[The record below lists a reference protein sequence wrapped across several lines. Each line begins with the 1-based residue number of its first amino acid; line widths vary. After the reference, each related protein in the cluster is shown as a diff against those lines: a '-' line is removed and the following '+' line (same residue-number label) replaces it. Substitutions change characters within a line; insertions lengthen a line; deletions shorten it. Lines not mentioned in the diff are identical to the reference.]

1 MLLKKLLITIF
12 TLVII
17 QGCSL
22 GYRSKPK
29 PEQFPPDDPTPHKL
43 PLSRYGNP
51 KSYEVFGVDYYLLAS
66 NQSYTERGVASWY
79 GDKFH
84 GKRTSSGEPY
94 NMYAMTAAHKTLP
107 IPVYAQVTNLENGH
121 KVIVK
126 INDRGPFVKNRLID
140 LSYAAAIKLGVV
152 AKGTARVEVTTIIP
166 ASTNI
171 AMPPAAKEEIPKQQ
185 TVNQNNL
192 IKTATTKPIY
202 TKPAPTSTPVST
214 PTEIKLPTAKIV
226 PIQVATVVATSSIP
240 IKVVPRSVLTTP
252 TKTSTAIPAP
262 QNSKTIEANTKEPTP
277 SANYFIQIGAFSD
290 KPNALRLIE
299 RIKLHNDENFIIETV
314 SSGNKPIHKV
324 KIGPINTIEQ
334 ADLLIDEMK
343 EFEISNPRLIIS
355 N

>member
-12 TLVII
+12 TLAII

-29 PEQFPPDDPTPHKL
+29 PQQFPPEDPTPHKL
-43 PLSRYGNP
+43 KLSRYGNP
-51 KSYEVFGVDYYLLAS
+51 KSYEVFGVDYYLLPS
-66 NQSYTERGVASWY
+66 NQNYTERGVASWY

-107 IPVYAQVTNLENGH
+107 IPVYAQVTNLENGR

-126 INDRGPFVKNRLID
+126 INDRGPFVKNRIID

-166 ASTNI
+166 SSTNI
-171 AMPPAAKEEIPKQQ
+171 AMPAAAKTKVPKQQ
-185 TVNQNNL
+185 AVV
-192 IKTATTKPIY
+192 AKPIK
-202 TKPAPTSTPVST
+202 TKPAFTAIST
-214 PTEIKLPTAKIV
+214 PTPSSSKIQLAATKII
-226 PIQVATVVATSSIP
+226 PMKATTVVATGSASGKVIP
-240 IKVVPRSVLTTP
+240 KSAPTIPAKPATATPQSTKVTTP
-252 TKTSTAIPAP
+252 KA
-262 QNSKTIEANTKEPTP
+262 KEPSP
-277 SANYFIQIGAFSD
+277 STNYFVQIGAFSD

-299 RIKLHNDENFIIETV
+299 RVKLHNDENFTIETV
-314 SSGNKPIHKV
+314 NRENKQIHKV
-324 KIGPINTIEQ
+324 KIGPIRSIEK
-334 ADLLIDEMK
+334 AELIMDEMK
-343 EFEISNPRLIIS
+343 EFEINNPRLITP

>member
-1 MLLKKLLITIF
+1 MLLKKLLITTL

-29 PEQFPPDDPTPHKL
+29 SEQFPPGDPTPHKL

-66 NQSYTERGVASWY
+66 NQRYTKRGVASWY

-107 IPVYAQVTNLENGH
+107 IPVYAQVTNLENGR

-152 AKGTARVEVTTIIP
+152 AKGTARVEVTTVIP
-166 ASTNI
+166 SSTNI
-171 AMPPAAKEEIPKQQ
+171 AIPAAAKKETSKQQ
-185 TVNQNNL
+185 TVNQNIPL
-192 IKTATTKPIY
+192 KSVAIKSIY
-202 TKPAPTSTPVST
+202 TEPVPASLPAFT
-214 PTEIKLPTAKIV
+214 PTPIKLPIAKII
-226 PIQVATVVATSSIP
+226 PIQTATVVATSSTP
-240 IKVVPRSVLTTP
+240 SKVAPRSALMAP
-252 TKTSTAIPAP
+252 AKTSAAVPAP
-262 QNSKTIEANTKEPTP
+262 QSSKPIASNTKEPAP
-277 SANYFIQIGAFSD
+277 SANYFIQIGAFND

-299 RIKLHNDENFIIETV
+299 RVKLHNDENFTIETV
-314 SSGNKPIHKV
+314 SSGKKQIHKV
-324 KIGPINTIEQ
+324 KIGPIHSIEK
-334 ADLLIDEMK
+334 AELIMDEMK
-343 EFEISNPRLIIS
+343 DFEINNPRLIIS

>member
-29 PEQFPPDDPTPHKL
+29 PEQFPPDNPTPHKL

-66 NQSYTERGVASWY
+66 NQSYTKRGVASWY

-107 IPVYAQVTNLENGH
+107 IPVYAQVTNLENGR

-166 ASTNI
+166 SSTNI
-171 AMPPAAKEEIPKQQ
+171 AMPPAAQKETSKQQ
-185 TVNQNNL
+185 TVNQNSPL
-192 IKTATTKPIY
+192 KSVATKPVY
-202 TKPAPTSTPVST
+202 TEPT
-214 PTEIKLPTAKIV
+214 PTPTPTQIKLPTAKII
-226 PIQVATVVATSSIP
+226 PIQTATVVATSSIP
-240 IKVVPRSVLTTP
+240 IKVAPISVLTAP
-252 TKTSTAIPAP
+252 AKTSTTIPAP
-262 QNSKTIEANTKEPTP
+262 QNSKPIEANTKESTT

-299 RIKLHNDENFIIETV
+299 RVKLHNDENFTIETV
-314 SSGNKPIHKV
+314 SNGKKQIHKV
-324 KIGPINTIEQ
+324 KIGPIHSIKKAE
-334 ADLLIDEMK
+334 LIMDEMK
-343 EFEISNPRLIIS
+343 DFEINNPRLIIS